1 MVESMKALLWP
12 LVMLSLMIIVG
23 GFVMCQLVLDFIR
36 DDAEDTATRRWAYDH
51 YGTSARAVRTMVEAT
66 LSGLWPN
73 YAVVLVD
80 NINAMFA
87 VFWFVYIA
95 VVAFAMLQ
103 VISALIIKDVFEK
116 SEGSKESRAYSEFM
130 KKEAHQSK
138 QQCSVMLRSMEGIQ
152 RSLDELVMTLL
163 PMLGGHQWAQGSLS
177 IPGKENTS
185 TSMDSP
191 MLGGHQWAQ
200 GSLSTPG
207 KENTSTSMDSAIST
221 DVPSATGASAAA
233 STIAEGSGIAVSL
246 GPKFARMDV
255 DSAQSAFPKAQK
267 LDSAEP
273 SPGIEQ
279 PHQSDSTSLQPS
291 PGIEQPHH
299 SDSRSLRLTAM
310 L

>member
-177 IPGKENTS
+177 
-185 TSMDSP
+185 
-191 MLGGHQWAQ
+191 
-200 GSLSTPG
+200 TPG

-255 DSAQSAFPKAQK
+255 DSAQSAFPKAQES
-267 LDSAEP
+267 DSAEP